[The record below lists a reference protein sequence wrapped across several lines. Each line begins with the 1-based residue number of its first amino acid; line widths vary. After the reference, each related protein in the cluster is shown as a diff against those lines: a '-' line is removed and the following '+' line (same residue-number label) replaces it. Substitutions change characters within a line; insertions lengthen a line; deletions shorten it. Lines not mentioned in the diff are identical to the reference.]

1 MYSRTASAH
10 GGGLASS
17 TPSHSAGPA
26 SSSSSRQKSQR
37 PTGRVE
43 LLEWV
48 NQVCGTRYPSIECL
62 RDGLAYM
69 TLVEATVSKTEPQ
82 LLAPVLSASSAKAGL
97 PPLPRTAAA
106 RALIEKADYHVSLS
120 ETSSSHQS
128 AALDPSL
135 DTIQT
140 KERCEKNFHILQ
152 AMLRG
157 CLVDK
162 SHGMEVDVKRLAS
175 GKLQEHMRLL
185 QWSVGFVEQQFAL
198 ADKAAVKRKQE
209 QPPLQQSHARQSR
222 AATRGGR
229 AGGGGDSE
237 GTAPTTIR
245 ASSSGGAPAAAQRH
259 RDPTGV
265 ATMAPSTSSAS
276 AGGVGGDG
284 AARRRTASASS
295 TIQRN
300 SNASTRNGSTLH
312 SLSEPGVGLSDYD
325 ASSYSMPATVPSRT
339 AAAANSGGGGSVDP
353 ALAALLMEVEALEA
367 QVWTYT
373 SSSAGQ
379 QPSGGVGSSHGANSL
394 DDVRGLLRERDV
406 LWQTLVAA
414 EAAVWRA
421 TNEWQNHQYQQRRA
435 ELEEYDK
442 FSDDDNN
449 VARNRK
455 TSSSSAPSALLRDL
469 CSLFDVC
476 IPLPII
482 E

>member
-10 GGGLASS
+10 GGGL
-17 TPSHSAGPA
+17 T

-82 LLAPVLSASSAKAGL
+82 LLTPVSSASSSAKVGL

-198 ADKAAVKRKQE
+198 ADKAAAKRKQE
-209 QPPLQQSHARQSR
+209 QPPLQQSQARQSR
-222 AATRGGR
+222 PATRGGR

-237 GTAPTTIR
+237 GIVPTTIR
-245 ASSSGGAPAAAQRH
+245 ASSSGAPAAAQRH

-265 ATMAPSTSSAS
+265 ATMAPSTSSVS
-276 AGGVGGDG
+276 AGGGVGGDG
-284 AARRRTASASS
+284 AARRRTASASA
-295 TIQRN
+295 TTQRN
-300 SNASTRNGSTLH
+300 SNASARNGSTLH
-312 SLSEPGVGLSDYD
+312 SSSEPGVGSTDYD
-325 ASSYSMPATVPSRT
+325 ATSYSVPATASSR
-339 AAAANSGGGGSVDP
+339 AAAANNVGGGGGGVDP
-353 ALAALLMEVEALEA
+353 ALTALLMEVEALEA

-373 SSSAGQ
+373 SSSAGHESGQ
-379 QPSGGVGSSHGANSL
+379 HPGGGGGVGSSHGANSL

-421 TNEWQNHQYQQRRA
+421 TNEWHNHHYQRGQA
-435 ELEEYDK
+435 HLEEYDN
-442 FSDDDNN
+442 DDDKY
-449 VARNRK
+449 VARNK
-455 TSSSSAPSALLRDL
+455 TTSSSSAPSALLRDL

-476 IPLPII
+476 VPLPTI